1 MTSTFK
7 ALAISAVIAAM
18 PAVATAQSFPQVEDR
33 FWILWEK
40 EGLSGTGC
48 PKGAACVF
56 SRDYRATLLSDKV
69 TPQLQKL
76 FQQDQGVYER
86 GRLGPA
92 KDAPHVCQQHG
103 AVAYLETNPELQLL
117 SDRLDALRGL
127 VGVGLDLRKL
137 KPPPGESNVF
147 GQRLHEAFTRKF
159 RDAGLIVV
167 SPDESARLPGQ
178 PKFNL
183 FFSFS
188 DDDSTCEYTFSVFAS
203 LSQTALLSRDLRT
216 KLSVGVWSFSTKPK
230 HGETLTEYDAIL
242 RAADA
247 FLEDFKEA
255 NAPGNGN

>member
-1 MTSTFK
+1 MRRLSTAILTSVALTFTP
-7 ALAISAVIAAM
+7 ATSIAQGI
-18 PAVATAQSFPQVEDR
+18 PKVEDR

-40 EGLSGTGC
+40 EGFNGTGC
-48 PKGAACVF
+48 PEGAACVF
-56 SRDYRATLLSDKV
+56 RRDFRATLLSDKV

-76 FQQDQGVYER
+76 FQKEEAVHES

-92 KDAPHVCQQHG
+92 TDAPRVCQQHG
-103 AVAYLETNPELQLL
+103 AAAFLEDDPELQLL
-117 SDRLDALRGL
+117 SDKLDALRGL

-137 KPPPGESNVF
+137 RPPPGESSVF
-147 GQRLHEAFTRKF
+147 GQRLHEAFARRF

-167 SPDESARLPGQ
+167 SPEESARLPGQ

-183 FFSFS
+183 FFSFT

-230 HGETLTEYDAIL
+230 HGEALTEYDAIL

-247 FLEDFKEA
+247 FIEDFKEA
-255 NAPGNGN
+255 NAPEKGN